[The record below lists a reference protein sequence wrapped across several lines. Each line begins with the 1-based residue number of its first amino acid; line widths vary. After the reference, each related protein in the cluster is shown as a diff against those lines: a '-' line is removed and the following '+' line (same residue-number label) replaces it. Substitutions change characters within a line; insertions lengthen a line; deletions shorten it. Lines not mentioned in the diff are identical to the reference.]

1 LAQLWLAAF
10 VGFGQDHHG
19 FVNIANFDPAQCGE
33 ERSDEGD
40 FIIGE
45 YDHWFYLDPIF
56 RVMYFESF

>member
-19 FVNIANFDPAQCGE
+19 FVNIANFDPPQGGE
-33 ERSDEGD
+33 ERADEGD

-45 YDHWFYLDPIF
+45 YDHK
-56 RVMYFESF
+56 